1 MLSAVWQ
8 AAAAASNFKRS
19 GHAELYA
26 AGYPRSLTAP
36 GDSHPQLRQLAA
48 DPCACCDIVEH
59 SSPPVAAATS
69 TSWTGHRCYFLRL
82 PAYVLQLTCDCNL
95 VILLFLSDY
104 PPQTSDPWHLWA
116 VLCCQFINKQTKRA
130 QKGTGGYLELI
141 SASARP
147 RTARLCLCQRAA
159 VTLAERITVPP

>member
-95 VILLFLSDY
+95 VILPTIHHKLVIHGTCGQCCAVSSSTSKPNELRRVQEGTLS
-104 PPQTSDPWHLWA
+104 
-116 VLCCQFINKQTKRA
+116 
-130 QKGTGGYLELI
+130 
-141 SASARP
+141 
-147 RTARLCLCQRAA
+147 
-159 VTLAERITVPP
+159 